1 MSVKPDIAYTN
12 FYDVVRPTYEAYT
25 AVRNPIDKDYYD
37 SMDKLKAEYESSCSA
52 LTKAYDAT
60 VKPLGDKYCADYE
73 RMKALFLASDPA
85 EHLYD

>member
-25 AVRNPIDKDYYD
+25 AIRNPIDKDYYD
-37 SMDKLKAEYESSCSA
+37 SIDKLKADYESSYA
-52 LTKAYDAT
+52 TLTKAYEAAI
-60 VKPLGDKYCADYE
+60 KPLVDKYCADYE
-73 RMKALFLASDPA
+73 AMKTLFLAGEPA